1 MKIQKCSCA
10 EGIELLYSRI
20 TLVILLCILKN
31 NYQNTLLNSQK
42 TLCHWKKTTLPPN
55 KGKRENDQK
64 TI

>member
-20 TLVILLCILKN
+20 TLVILLCILKY

-42 TLCHWKKTTLPPN
+42 TFMSLEKDHPTLEQ
-55 KGKRENDQK
+55 KQKRK
-64 TI
+64 